1 MILIT
6 GATGPT
12 GADIARLLAPRG
24 DVRVL
29 LRDPAKS
36 AGFDGCEVAIGD
48 LSKPHT
54 LSSALEGVDKVL
66 LISPLAESMAELQG
80 KLITAA
86 KQAGVKHLV
95 RISSAAADVA
105 SPRRIG
111 RWHGECDRLA
121 ETSGIPFTH
130 VRACNFMQ
138 NLLSFANEIASTGG
152 FSAPMADGKIR
163 LVERRDVAA
172 VAAAVLT
179 GAGHEGRAYV
189 VTGDDLL
196 GYDEVAAI
204 IGRVI
209 GREVQFRDITPVQ
222 AHAGFLDAGMPPW
235 RADEMLLLY
244 DYLRRSGNCFLT
256 GSVQKIT
263 GRAPRRFEDYVRE
276 QAALFRDGGAVRT
289 HA

>member
-29 LRDPAKS
+29 VRDPAKS

-48 LSKPHT
+48 FSKPHT
-54 LSSALEGVDKVL
+54 LPAALEGVDKVL

-80 KLITAA
+80 NMITAA
-86 KQAGVKHLV
+86 KQAGVSHLV
-95 RISSAAADVA
+95 RISSAAADLA

-111 RWHGECDRLA
+111 RWHGECDRIA
-121 ETSGIPFTH
+121 ETSGIAFTH

-138 NLLSFANEIASTGG
+138 NLLSFANEIAATGG
-152 FSAPMADGKIR
+152 FSAPMADGKIS
-163 LVERRDVAA
+163 LVDRRDVAA

-179 GAGHEGRAYV
+179 GTGHENRAYV

-196 GYDEVAAI
+196 TYDEVAAT

-209 GREVQFRDITPVQ
+209 GREVRFRDITPAQ
-222 AHAGFLDAGMPPW
+222 ARDDFLAAGMSDW

-244 DYLRRSGNCFLT
+244 DYLRRPGNCYLTDAVRTLT
-256 GSVQKIT
+256 GC
-263 GRAPRRFEDYVRE
+263 APRRFVDYVRE

>member
-29 LRDPAKS
+29 VRDSGKS
-36 AGFDGCEVAIGD
+36 AGFEGCEVAIGD
-48 LSKPHT
+48 LSKPHS
-54 LSSALEGVDKVL
+54 LPPALEGVEKVL

-80 KLITAA
+80 NLITAA
-86 KQAGVKHLV
+86 KHAGVKHLV

-121 ETSGIPFTH
+121 EASGIPFTH

-152 FSAPMADGKIR
+152 FSAPMADGKIS
-163 LVERRDVAA
+163 LVDRRDVAA

-179 GAGHEGRAYV
+179 GTGHENRAYV

-196 GYDEVAAI
+196 TYDEVATI

-209 GREVQFRDITPVQ
+209 GRAVVFRDITPTQ
-222 AHAGFLDAGMPPW
+222 AHAGFLEAGMPPW

-244 DYLRRSGNCFLT
+244 DYLRRPGNCFLT
-256 GSVQKIT
+256 DSVQTIT
-263 GRAPRRFEDYVRE
+263 GRAPRRFEAYVRE
-276 QAALFRDGGAVRT
+276 QATLFLEGGAVRT

>member
-12 GADIARLLAPRG
+12 GAEIARLLAPRG

-29 LRDPAKS
+29 LRDAAKS
-36 AGFDGCEVAIGD
+36 AGFVGCEVAIGD
-48 LSKPHT
+48 LSKPAT
-54 LSSALEGVDKVL
+54 LPAALAGVGRVL

-80 KLITAA
+80 NLITAA
-86 KQAGVKHLV
+86 KQAGVSHLV

-121 ETSGIPFTH
+121 EASGIPFTH
-130 VRACNFMQ
+130 IRACNFMQ
-138 NLLSFANEIASTGG
+138 NLLSFANEIAATGG
-152 FSAPMADGKIR
+152 FSAPMADGKIS
-163 LVERRDVAA
+163 LVDRRDVAA

-179 GAGHEGRAYV
+179 GTGHEGRAYV

-196 GYDEVAAI
+196 TYDEVAAI
-204 IGRVI
+204 IGRVL
-209 GREVQFRDITPVQ
+209 GRDVKFRDITPGQ
-222 AHAGFLDAGMPPW
+222 AHAGFLEAGMPPW

-244 DYLRRSGNCFLT
+244 DYLRRPGNCFLT
-256 GSVQKIT
+256 GSVREIT

-276 QAALFRDGGAVRT
+276 QAALFRDGGAVRS

>member
-12 GADIARLLAPRG
+12 GADIARLLGPRG

-48 LSKPHT
+48 FSKPHT
-54 LSSALEGVDKVL
+54 LPGALEGVDKVL

-111 RWHGECDRLA
+111 RWHGECDRLSEA
-121 ETSGIPFTH
+121 SGIPFTH
-130 VRACNFMQ
+130 IRACNFMQ
-138 NLLSFANEIASTGG
+138 NLLSFANEIAATGG
-152 FSAPMADGKIR
+152 FSAPMADGKIS
-163 LVERRDVAA
+163 LVDRRDVAA

-179 GAGHEGRAYV
+179 GTGHEGRAYGGSRAGLV
-189 VTGDDLL
+189 VGDELL
-196 GYDEVAAI
+196 AQHLRQADGISACLGVHRSSGGEGHDDRHRLGR
-204 IGRVI
+204 IGL
-209 GREVQFRDITPVQ
+209 GK
-222 AHAGFLDAGMPPW
+222 GGAGMQC
-235 RADEMLLLY
+235 RCHGHADGAYGADDGERIQRMLHVLLL
-244 DYLRRSGNCFLT
+244 
-256 GSVQKIT
+256 
-263 GRAPRRFEDYVRE
+263 
-276 QAALFRDGGAVRT
+276 
-289 HA
+289 